1 MEPSYIIHYLSIV
14 AGRGEPMPPVTL
26 SKGEKVISQPVYE
39 LPAHILQERYKMP
52 EDRVAAVMA
61 NWAHWRACGEA
72 IARVYH
78 NAVHDTGSDFR
89 NRLADLY
96 LQNDCGADHNP
107 FVLLVVAM
115 RALTDD
121 LLAMGHSAFRAGNM
135 NDSWTSS
142 ILTKA
147 LCETLVYIVRVLA
160 GGQRAGEPSAEVERR
175 ANSAEPAVGQLAGS
189 TAAVGQLAGSTAAI
203 GQLAGSAAAID
214 ADDEVCLAA
223 LSAYI
228 LSDTRAPIAGAES
241 CSALATK
248 IVDSL
253 KLAMS
258 QGEVVKDEI
267 HRQTTNAVRAPL
279 AVSSRGGRPPKLS
292 PKLVELA
299 QRSNHAR
306 LRRARLASVAPKSSM
321 PRVYVFADV
330 SPHVVLKV
338 RAGDVVVVAP
348 DALADRG
355 ELERCARAKAAVR
368 EELAEHVGKDV
379 DDLPASQLCVFRIF
393 DDLRKLQPSHTLI
406 EDLCPGEE
414 CPLFHLSDGASC
426 NLYLIASI
434 VSPLQSITPQ
444 HTIQHNLCQAI
455 LLLVRFQAALA
466 GIHDTALAT
475 AHVGVSLTTPP
486 STSRGISPPK
496 PFAFR
501 VIGRV
506 VYDAADADS
515 AAICALTPPSEFW
528 AIGVL

>member
-39 LPAHILQERYKMP
+39 LPAHILQEQYKMP

-160 GGQRAGEPSAEVERR
+160 GGR
-175 ANSAEPAVGQLAGS
+175 LAGS
-189 TAAVGQLAGSTAAI
+189 SVAGSSVAGSSVAGSSVAGSSVAGSSVAAI
-203 GQLAGSAAAID
+203 GQLAGSSAAID

-258 QGEVVKDEI
+258 QGKVVKDEI